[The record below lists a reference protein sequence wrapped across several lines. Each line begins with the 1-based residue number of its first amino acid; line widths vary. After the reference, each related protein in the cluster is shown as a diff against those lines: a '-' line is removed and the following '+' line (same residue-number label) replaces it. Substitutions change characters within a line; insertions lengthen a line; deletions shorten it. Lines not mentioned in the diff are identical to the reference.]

1 MTTLKQLSR
10 KRGALSRFL
19 ALSAAL
25 TATAALLAP
34 PTSAQ
39 EAPTQAPSSVR
50 FTVDATKRSDALIG
64 NKVAV
69 VNVWSPNSLTLPAK
83 DEGGNLSSFVETVQ
97 LMQATGGS
105 AERDLFVDPA
115 NLDVLDDY
123 RFDPLVDACRR
134 ALQLRVKPWI
144 KLSVPAKFS
153 RESKV
158 GVFGVDV
165 LPPDDYD
172 VYYRY
177 VRALARKLVD
187 EFGLDEV
194 RSWRFGVLTEFE
206 NGDWF
211 KAADGTPESSREAFF
226 KLYDYSVAALDD
238 ELGVEVC
245 VTAHAM
251 ACTEGLW
258 DERDFFE
265 HCAKGV
271 NAKTGKVGTRLNVF
285 AVSYYDEAPGKPH
298 PLDLPGTVARVR
310 AKARECG
317 LNDVVFGVDEGRI
330 LASKKGAKAG
340 DLTWRIVGQTYQAA
354 YDARLFK
361 ILLDNDVKYF
371 SAWSYSS
378 GSAWNGYPL
387 VAYRVAENVAKFKDS
402 KRLETTAEKTLG
414 EGVESDAVAA
424 FDETTQTLRL
434 TAFNF
439 KDDLEYA
446 DSLAVEFA
454 VSAPF
459 WAGREVKIVEKTV
472 DDRIN
477 FFPQWL
483 RDKAELGISDDV
495 FPWSPDSGCLDS
507 GIYDAATRQLYFEKL
522 RPKYVEI
529 ANRPYSTERTAKF
542 GADGRLTLQTTLA
555 RHGVVFYEI
564 SPVASEK

>member
-1 MTTLKQLSR
+1 MKTLQSNSR
-10 KRGALSRFL
+10 KRGASSRFL

-25 TATAALLAP
+25 TVAAFAASPTLA
-34 PTSAQ
+34 Q
-39 EAPTQAPSSVR
+39 DAPTQAPSSVR

-64 NKVAV
+64 NRVAV

-83 DEGGNLSSFVETVQ
+83 DEGGDLSPFVETVQ
-97 LMQATGGS
+97 LMQSTGGS

-123 RFDPLVDACRR
+123 RFDPLIDACRR

-153 RESKV
+153 RETQV

-165 LPPDDYD
+165 LPPDNYD

-177 VRALARKLVD
+177 VRALARALAD

-238 ELGVEVC
+238 ELGGEVC

-265 HCAKGV
+265 HCARGK
-271 NAKTGKVGTRLNVF
+271 NAKTGKIGTRLNVF
-285 AVSYYDEAPGKPH
+285 AVSFYDDAPGKPH
-298 PLDLPGTVARVR
+298 PLDLPGTVERVR

-361 ILLDNDVKYF
+361 IMLDADVKYF

-387 VAYRVAENVAKFKDS
+387 VAQRVAENVAKFKDS
-402 KRLETTAEKTLG
+402 KQLETTAEKTLG
-414 EGVESDAVAA
+414 ENVESDAVAA
-424 FDETTQTLRL
+424 FDEATQTLRL

-446 DSLAVEFA
+446 DSLDAEFA
-454 VSAPF
+454 VAAPF
-459 WAGREVKIVEKTV
+459 WAGREVKIVEKTI
-472 DDRIN
+472 DDQIN
-477 FFPQWL
+477 FFPEWL

-529 ANRPYSTERTAKF
+529 ANRPYSTERVAKV
-542 GADGRLTLQTTLA
+542 GDDGRLTLQTTLA

-564 SPVASEK
+564 SPVDAQK

>member
-19 ALSAAL
+19 ALSSAL
-25 TATAALLAP
+25 TATAVLFAP
-34 PTSAQ
+34 PTFAQ
-39 EAPTQAPSSVR
+39 DAPTQAPSSVR

-83 DEGGNLSSFVETVQ
+83 GEGGDLSSFVETVQ

-211 KAADGTPESSREAFF
+211 KAADGTPESSRAAFF

-238 ELGVEVC
+238 ELGGEVC

-271 NAKTGKVGTRLNVF
+271 NAKTGKVGTRLNIF
-285 AVSYYDEAPGKPH
+285 AVSFYDDAPGKPH
-298 PLDLPGTVARVR
+298 PMNLAETVDRVR

-361 ILLDNDVKYF
+361 IMLDNDVKYF

-387 VAYRVAENVAKFKDS
+387 VAQRVAENVAKFKDS
-402 KRLETTAEKTLG
+402 KRLETTAKKTLG
-414 EGVESDAVAA
+414 QGVECDAVAA
-424 FDETTQTLRL
+424 FDESTQTLRL

-446 DSLAVEFA
+446 DALDAEFA

-459 WAGREVKIVEKTV
+459 WAGRDVKIVEKTV

-529 ANRPYSTERTAKF
+529 ANRPYSTERTAKV
-542 GADGRLTLQTTLA
+542 GDDGRLTLQTTLA

-564 SPVASEK
+564 SPVNPEK

>member
-1 MTTLKQLSR
+1 MTTFKQLSR
-10 KRGALSRFL
+10 KRGVLSRFL

-25 TATAALLAP
+25 TATAALFAP
-34 PTSAQ
+34 STSAQ

-50 FTVDATKRSDALIG
+50 FTVDATKRSDASIG

-83 DEGGNLSSFVETVQ
+83 DEGGDLSSFVETVQ

-134 ALQLRVKPWI
+134 ALQLGVKPWI

-177 VRALARKLVD
+177 VRALARALAD

-211 KAADGTPESSREAFF
+211 KAADGTPESSRVAFF

-238 ELGVEVC
+238 ELGGEVC

-387 VAYRVAENVAKFKDS
+387 VTQRVAENVAKFKDS
-402 KRLETTAEKTLG
+402 KRLETTAEKKFG
-414 EGVESDAVAA
+414 DGVESDAVAA

-446 DSLAVEFA
+446 DSLAVEFSVA
-454 VSAPF
+454 APF
-459 WAGREVKIVEKTV
+459 WTGREVKIVEKTV

-529 ANRPYSTERTAKF
+529 ANRPYSTERIAKV
-542 GADGRLTLQTTLA
+542 GDNGRLTLQTTLA

-564 SPVASEK
+564 SPVAPEK

>member
-1 MTTLKQLSR
+1 
-10 KRGALSRFL
+10 
-19 ALSAAL
+19 
-25 TATAALLAP
+25 
-34 PTSAQ
+34 
-39 EAPTQAPSSVR
+39 
-50 FTVDATKRSDALIG
+50 
-64 NKVAV
+64 
-69 VNVWSPNSLTLPAK
+69 
-83 DEGGNLSSFVETVQ
+83 
-97 LMQATGGS
+97 MQATGGS

-134 ALQLRVKPWI
+134 ALQLGVKPWI

-153 RESKV
+153 RETQV

-177 VRALARKLVD
+177 VRALARKLAD
-187 EFGLDEV
+187 EFGLDEA

-211 KAADGTPESSREAFF
+211 KAVDGTPESSREAFF

-238 ELGVEVC
+238 ELGGEVC

-285 AVSYYDEAPGKPH
+285 AVSFYDDAPGKPH
-298 PLDLPGTVARVR
+298 PLDLPGTIERVR

-361 ILLDNDVKYF
+361 TMLDNDVKYF

-387 VAYRVAENVAKFKDS
+387 VAQRVAENVAKFKDS
-402 KRLETTAEKTLG
+402 KRLETTAEKTLA
-414 EGVESDAVAA
+414 ENVESDAVAA
-424 FDETTQTLRL
+424 FDEATQTLRL

-446 DSLAVEFA
+446 DSLDVEFA
-454 VSAPF
+454 VSSPF

-472 DDRIN
+472 DDQIN

-483 RDKAELGISDDV
+483 RDQAELGISDDV
-495 FPWSPDSGCLDS
+495 FPWSPDSGCLDAA
-507 GIYDAATRQLYFEKL
+507 IYDAAARQLYFDKL

-529 ANRPYSTERTAKF
+529 ANRPYSTERTAKV

-564 SPVASEK
+564 SPVDAKK

>member
-1 MTTLKQLSR
+1 MTTFKQLSR
-10 KRGALSRFL
+10 KRGVLSRFL

-25 TATAALLAP
+25 TATAALFAP
-34 PTSAQ
+34 STSAQ

-50 FTVDATKRSDALIG
+50 FTVDATKRSDASIG

-83 DEGGNLSSFVETVQ
+83 DEGGDLSSFVETVQ

-134 ALQLRVKPWI
+134 ALQLGVKPWI

-177 VRALARKLVD
+177 VRALARALAD

-211 KAADGTPESSREAFF
+211 KAADGTPESSRVAFF

-238 ELGVEVC
+238 ELGGEVC

-361 ILLDNDVKYF
+361 IMLDNDVNYF

-387 VAYRVAENVAKFKDS
+387 VAQRVAENVAKFKDS
-402 KRLETTAEKTLG
+402 KRLETTAEKKLG
-414 EGVESDAVAA
+414 DGVESDAVAA

-446 DSLAVEFA
+446 DSLAVEFSVA
-454 VSAPF
+454 APF
-459 WAGREVKIVEKTV
+459 WTGREVKIVEKTV

-529 ANRPYSTERTAKF
+529 ANRPYSTERTAKV
-542 GADGRLTLQTTLA
+542 GDDGRLTLQTTLA

-564 SPVASEK
+564 SPVAPEK

>member
-1 MTTLKQLSR
+1 MNHLKLNSC
-10 KRGALSRFL
+10 KRGATSRFL

-25 TATAALLAP
+25 SAAAFLTQPTLAQDA
-34 PTSAQ
+34 S
-39 EAPTQAPSSVR
+39 TQSPSSVC

-134 ALQLRVKPWI
+134 ALQLGVKPWI

-153 RESKV
+153 RETQV

-187 EFGLDEV
+187 EFGLAEV

-211 KAADGTPESSREAFF
+211 KAADETPESSRAAFF

-238 ELGVEVC
+238 ELGGEVC

-285 AVSYYDEAPGKPH
+285 AVSFYDDAPGNPH
-298 PLDLPGTVARVR
+298 PLDLPGTIERVR
-310 AKARECG
+310 AKAQDCG
-317 LNDVVFGVDEGRI
+317 LNDVIFGVDEGRI
-330 LASKKGAKAG
+330 LASKKGSKAG

-361 ILLDNDVKYF
+361 IMLDNDVKYF

-378 GSAWNGYPL
+378 GSAWNGYSL
-387 VAYRVAENVAKFKDS
+387 VACRVAENVAKFKDS

-414 EGVESDAVAA
+414 DGVESDAVAA

-446 DSLAVEFA
+446 DSLDVEFA
-454 VSAPF
+454 VAAPF
-459 WAGREVKIVEKTV
+459 WAGREVQIVEKTV

-529 ANRPYSTERTAKF
+529 ANRPYSTERTAKV
-542 GADGRLTLQTTLA
+542 GDDGRLTLQTTLA

-564 SPVASEK
+564 SPVDAQK

>member
-1 MTTLKQLSR
+1 MTTFKQLSR
-10 KRGALSRFL
+10 KRGVLSRFL

-25 TATAALLAP
+25 TATAALFAP
-34 PTSAQ
+34 STSAQ
-39 EAPTQAPSSVR
+39 DAPTQAPSSVR
-50 FTVDATKRSDALIG
+50 FTVDATKRSDASIG

-83 DEGGNLSSFVETVQ
+83 DEGGDLSSFVETVQ

-134 ALQLRVKPWI
+134 ALQLGVKPWI

-177 VRALARKLVD
+177 VRALARALAD

-194 RSWRFGVLTEFE
+194 HSWRFGVLTEFE

-211 KAADGTPESSREAFF
+211 KAADGTPESSRVAFF

-238 ELGVEVC
+238 ELGGEVC
-245 VTAHAM
+245 ITAHAM

-361 ILLDNDVKYF
+361 IMLDADVKYF

-387 VAYRVAENVAKFKDS
+387 VAQRVAENVAKFKDS
-402 KRLETTAEKTLG
+402 KRLETTAEKKLG
-414 EGVESDAVAA
+414 DGVESDAVAA

-446 DSLAVEFA
+446 DSLAVEFSVA
-454 VSAPF
+454 APF
-459 WAGREVKIVEKTV
+459 WTGREVKIVEKTV

-495 FPWSPDSGCLDS
+495 FAWSPDSGCLDS

-529 ANRPYSTERTAKF
+529 ANRPYSTERTAKV
-542 GADGRLTLQTTLA
+542 GDDGRLTLQTTLA

-564 SPVASEK
+564 SPVAPEK

>member
-1 MTTLKQLSR
+1 MKPLKQNQT
-10 KRGALSRFL
+10 KRGASSRFF

-25 TATAALLAP
+25 TAAAFFTP
-34 PTSAQ
+34 PTFSQ
-39 EAPTQAPSSVR
+39 DAPTQAPSSIR
-50 FTVDATKRSDALIG
+50 FTVDATKRSDASIG

-69 VNVWSPNSLTLPAK
+69 VNVWSPNSLTVPAK
-83 DEGGNLSSFVETVQ
+83 DEGGDLSSFVETVQ

-134 ALQLRVKPWI
+134 ALQLGVKPWI

-153 RESKV
+153 RETQV

-177 VRALARKLVD
+177 VRALARKLAD

-238 ELGVEVC
+238 ELGGEVC

-265 HCAKGV
+265 HCARGT
-271 NAKTGKVGTRLNVF
+271 NAKTGKAGTRLNIF
-285 AVSYYDEAPGKPH
+285 AVSFYDDAPGKPH
-298 PLDLPGTVARVR
+298 PLDLPGTIERVR
-310 AKARECG
+310 AKARKCG
-317 LNDVVFGVDEGRI
+317 LNNVVFGVDEGRI
-330 LASKKGAKAG
+330 LASKKGSKAG

-361 ILLDNDVKYF
+361 IMLDSDVSYF

-387 VAYRVAENVAKFKDS
+387 VAHRVAENVAKFKDS
-402 KRLETTAEKTLG
+402 KRLETTAEKTLA
-414 EGVESDAVAA
+414 ENVESDAVAA
-424 FDETTQTLRL
+424 FDESTQTLRL

-439 KDDLEYA
+439 KDNLEYA

-459 WAGREVKIVEKTV
+459 WAGREVQIVEKTV

-483 RDKAELGISDDV
+483 RDQAELGISDDV

-507 GIYDAATRQLYFEKL
+507 AIYDAATRQLYFEKL

-529 ANRPYSTERTAKF
+529 ANRPYSTERTAKV
-542 GADGRLTLQTTLA
+542 GDDGRLTLQTTLA

-564 SPVASEK
+564 SPVDAEK

>member
-1 MTTLKQLSR
+1 MNATRQNPR
-10 KRGALSRFL
+10 RRGALSRFFV
-19 ALSAAL
+19 LSAAL
-25 TATAALLAP
+25 TTASFCAP
-34 PTSAQ
+34 STPAQ
-39 EAPTQAPSSVR
+39 NAEPQPLSSVR
-50 FTVDATKRSDALIG
+50 FTVDATKRSDALVG

-69 VNVWSPNSLTLPAK
+69 VNVWSPNSLTLPEK
-83 DEGGNLSSFVETVQ
+83 DEGGDLSSFVETVQ

-105 AERDLFVDPA
+105 TERDLFVDPT

-123 RFDPLVDACRR
+123 RFDPLIDACRR

-153 RESKV
+153 RESNV

-177 VRALARKLVD
+177 VRALARALAD

-211 KAADGTPESSREAFF
+211 KAADGTPESSRAAFF

-238 ELGVEVC
+238 ELGPGVC
-245 VTAHAM
+245 VGAHAM

-265 HCAKGV
+265 HCAGEP
-271 NAKTGKVGTRLNVF
+271 NAKTGKIGTRLNVF
-285 AVSYYDEAPGKPH
+285 AVSFYDDAPGKPH
-298 PLDLPGTVARVR
+298 PMNLAETIDRVR
-310 AKARECG
+310 SKAREFG

-330 LASKKGAKAG
+330 LASKKGAQAG
-340 DLTWRIVGQTYQAA
+340 DLTWRVVGQTYQAA

-361 ILLDNDVKYF
+361 TLLDNDVKYF

-378 GSAWNGYPL
+378 GAAWNGYPL
-387 VAYRVAENVAKFKDS
+387 VACRVAENVAKFKDS
-402 KRLETTAEKTLG
+402 KRLETTAEKTLA

-446 DSLAVEFA
+446 DSLAAEFA
-454 VSAPF
+454 VSTPF
-459 WAGREVKIVEKTV
+459 WAGREVKIVEKTI

-483 RDKAELGISDDV
+483 RDQAELGISDDV
-495 FPWSPDSGCLDS
+495 FPWSPDSGCLDAA
-507 GIYDAATRQLYFEKL
+507 IYDAAARRLYFEKL

-529 ANRPYSTERTAKF
+529 ANRPYSTERTAKV

-564 SPVASEK
+564 SPIDAATK

>member
-1 MTTLKQLSR
+1 M
-10 KRGALSRFL
+10 
-19 ALSAAL
+19 
-25 TATAALLAP
+25 
-34 PTSAQ
+34 
-39 EAPTQAPSSVR
+39 
-50 FTVDATKRSDALIG
+50 
-64 NKVAV
+64 
-69 VNVWSPNSLTLPAK
+69 
-83 DEGGNLSSFVETVQ
+83 
-97 LMQATGGS
+97 MQATGGS

-211 KAADGTPESSREAFF
+211 KAADGTPESSRAAFF

-238 ELGVEVC
+238 ELGGEVC

-271 NAKTGKVGTRLNVF
+271 NAKTGKVGTRLNIF

-387 VAYRVAENVAKFKDS
+387 VAHRVAENVAKFKDS
-402 KRLETTAEKTLG
+402 KRLETTAEKALG
-414 EGVESDAVAA
+414 QDVESEAVAA
-424 FDETTQTLRL
+424 FDEATQTLRL

-495 FPWSPDSGCLDS
+495 FPWSPDGGCLDS

-529 ANRPYSTERTAKF
+529 ANRPYSTERTAKV
-542 GADGRLTLQTTLA
+542 GDDGRLTLQTTLA

-564 SPVASEK
+564 SPVAPKK